1 MQPEKY
7 VVKPRANPD
16 NLKYGGGTVMWMWLY
31 RRLDLFRIYKHSRK
45 EELSEFFSSHIQCLV
60 CG

>member
-1 MQPEKY
+1 MD
-7 VVKPRANPD
+7 VAVS
-16 NLKYGGGTVMWMWLY
+16 